1 MFVEK
6 NKKGTNGYEQLLDML
21 QTNHHARIKFAL
33 NSLIHKLHL
42 YDLIIK
48 LRSSCLQVEKE
59 LAIHKNEDGEIDD
72 NFKCDE
78 EFYSCALE
86 EIFRTF
92 VNAKMLLTQ
101 PKRFL
106 PVGTQF
112 EINTIDFPDPYPAV
126 FRYFRFGELLKNF
139 VILLNLP
146 SHSVIMPINNMIAE
160 LLETDNGMRFLCSS
174 DEINDIISL
183 LCGSLTKNTL
193 RVNPTLGLHLAYR
206 LRALSYLDELSAF
219 DIESAEPDSAPMLE
233 VLQGL
238 YNLTLANIGNIGKSS
253 VVHVVSQAGY
263 LDILLKL
270 IKKKET
276 KKRSPSRGYV
286 SDIIS
291 LCFKFTSSVT
301 FAQKYCTEICDL
313 VAANFPEMQ
322 DVQLWL
328 KPYKDMSNEVAA
340 ACEILKSSVD
350 SCTALPPKIICAI
363 RLLKFLSI
371 PKSDRDLCP
380 MQFDG
385 EYDELKYKFN
395 VLQIYSLDGL
405 TSLTLMLQK
414 LTKHYEQPYLYSSRL
429 IGRQGLLLVA
439 FVLPAVQLLRR
450 MLIYVIQV
458 RNTEFKD
465 LTAVPVLL
473 QTFALMQAVPINGQ
487 AHTDALRVCREIV
500 ETLLAYTQPIY
511 SKDSSENDA
520 LNKSL
525 WTQMMSEV
533 LKYTIEYPTNFVS
546 GLMVLSELLP
556 LPLPLQCRVALLP
569 AEATKLA
576 NSRRLWSAHLHSL
589 SSLLESMIAL
599 TSMSNC
605 HPLLQILRRVCVQL
619 SDLAAPTA
627 QIVVRTLCDA
637 ILPLLEP
644 PKMDS
649 SLPRLLN
656 FLARLMTHGSIK
668 ATFLFIVNTI
678 EKYQSMITLMT
689 DIFK

>member
-1 MFVEK
+1 MDSVDTSYVPAESVPTHYGSYPVQD
-6 NKKGTNGYEQLLDML
+6 NPMEQEP
-21 QTNHHARIKFAL
+21 
-33 NSLIHKLHL
+33 
-42 YDLIIK
+42 
-48 LRSSCLQVEKE
+48 V
-59 LAIHKNEDGEIDD
+59 
-72 NFKCDE
+72 
-78 EFYSCALE
+78 YSPP
-86 EIFRTF
+86 IR
-92 VNAKMLLTQ
+92 Q
-101 PKRFL
+101 P
-106 PVGTQF
+106 P
-112 EINTIDFPDPYPAV
+112 PYPWPQAPPPMHTEQYERKEMYEAGSWSRRDESQHWDQRRKERHQDQYS
-126 FRYFRFGELLKNF
+126 RYDRGRPEDQSPEYDEH
-139 VILLNLP
+139 V
-146 SHSVIMPINNMIAE
+146 
-160 LLETDNGMRFLCSS
+160 SS
-174 DEINDIISL
+174 DYATSR
-183 LCGSLTKNTL
+183 GSGGSQDYYGKRPKWNRDWQGNNQTPEGVIAIPMALSAKRPHT
-193 RVNPTLGLHLAYR
+193 PPAPAAQPAYR